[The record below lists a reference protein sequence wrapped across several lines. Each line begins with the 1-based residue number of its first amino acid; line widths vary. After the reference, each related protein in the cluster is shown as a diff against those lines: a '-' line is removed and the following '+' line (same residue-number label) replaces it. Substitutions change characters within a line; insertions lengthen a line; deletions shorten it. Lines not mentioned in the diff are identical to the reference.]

1 MFVSKRAIVGRTLA
15 VVAALMFCLPVPAFA
30 VSMISATP
38 GGDGVFLLQGI
49 GVEDAAALEITVQ
62 YDSAT
67 LANPR
72 VVEGPFIAG
81 SMTAVNPNIPGAIR
95 IVAIRLTPIRGSG
108 LIATMTFDLKGS
120 SPGKIISL
128 TAKLANVQGTNL
140 PVLAQI
146 SAPSDTPKKDPAPQ
160 SQESTA
166 GTAASSQPI
175 APPIAP
181 AIIIAG
187 PSEKLV
193 EAKGAPD
200 LPASVTGD
208 DRSAPKE
215 PVREPREEPTLM
227 AHKEENAAA
236 AGDAAARA
244 KTATREIYL
253 QKSVLDRFHE
263 YKGERTA
270 DAFVSLFNQENV
282 IGCRQE
288 PPVVL
293 SDGKTKVIVTFIS
306 PPGNLTSSDVA
317 VMGAQLLSLSRDP
330 DNTNTW
336 IATLLPKKGEYKASI
351 AVLQGEMRLIHPL
364 TIAPKINMLFSQAG
378 QTTNSDFNRYLAEK
392 KIQRPSGPDVN
403 HDGKWD
409 YLDDY
414 ILTANYLF
422 ANKKTE

>member
-1 MFVSKRAIVGRTLA
+1 MKALLSTGLFIAVTLISM
-15 VVAALMFCLPVPAFA
+15 LCLPVPAFA
-30 VSMISATP
+30 VSTILAAP
-38 GGDGVFLLQGI
+38 GGDGVFLLQGV

-62 YDSAT
+62 YDTAT

-72 VVEGPFIAG
+72 VVEGPFITG
-81 SMTAVNPNIPGAIR
+81 SMTAINPNIPGAVR

-108 LIATMTFDLKGS
+108 LIATMTFDLRGS

-128 TAKLANVQGTNL
+128 TAKLANLQGTNL

-146 SAPSDTPKKDPAPQ
+146 SAPVDTPKKDPVLPQ
-160 SQESTA
+160 SQESTPA
-166 GTAASSQPI
+166 VTTVSSQPI
-175 APPIAP
+175 APPTAP
-181 AIIIAG
+181 TIIIAG

-200 LPASVTGD
+200 IPPSVAAD
-208 DRSAPKE
+208 DRSVTKE

-227 AHKEENAAA
+227 ARKTENA

-244 KTATREIYL
+244 KIATREIYL
-253 QKSVLDRFHE
+253 QKSVLDRFRE

-270 DAFVSLFNQENV
+270 DAFVSLFNEENV
-282 IGCRQE
+282 IGFRQD
-288 PPVVL
+288 PPVAL
-293 SDGKTKVIVTFIS
+293 SDGKTAVVVTFIS
-306 PPGNLTSSDVA
+306 PPGNLTSSEVA

-336 IATLLPKKGEYKASI
+336 NATLLPKKGEYQASI
-351 AVLQGEMRLIHPL
+351 AVLQGQLRLVHPL
-364 TIAPKINMLFSQAG
+364 TIAPKINVQFSQTG
-378 QTTNSDFNRYLAEK
+378 QTTTSDLNRYLAEK
-392 KIQRPSGPDVN
+392 KIQKPSGSDLN

-422 ANKKTE
+422 TSKKTE